1 MDPKPYA
8 LAEIVRF
15 VCEESLMFADER
27 SPFQAK
33 AYYPKHQT
41 PVCVIVGENASGKSV
56 FFQVM
61 AGRARQEHALLPVT
75 ISIRERTGA
84 GSYEMSGMRRI
95 MMFGDESQQ
104 STGAT
109 SYNVIQS
116 GFHNATKPDTPAMLL
131 LDEPEMG
138 LSDGYA
144 RALGHYIGREALA
157 APPSLA
163 GVVVVTHSRPLVD
176 SLCMMAGISPL
187 FVNLNPAP
195 APLLDWLETD
205 EVRSIDDLKT
215 LREMAIARRHAVAN
229 LRNNKEDD

>member
-1 MDPKPYA
+1 MDAQPPI
-8 LAEIVRF
+8 LADIVRY

-33 AYYPKHQT
+33 AYYPKQT

-61 AGRARQEHALLPVT
+61 AGVARREHKLLPVT

-84 GSYEMSGMRRI
+84 GSHEMGGMRRT
-95 MMFGDESQQ
+95 MMFGDESEQ

-116 GFHNATKPDTPAMLL
+116 GFHNVSKPDTPAMLL
-131 LDEPEMG
+131 LDEPEIG

-144 RALGHYIGREALA
+144 RALGHYIGRQALA
-157 APPSLA
+157 APPSCA
-163 GVVVVTHSRPLVD
+163 GVVVVTHSRSLVD

-187 FVNLNPAP
+187 FVNLNPDP
-195 APLLDWLETD
+195 VPLLDWLEKD
-205 EVRSIDDLKT
+205 ELRSIDDLKA
-215 LREMAIARRHAVAN
+215 LREKAIERRRIVAN
-229 LRNNKEDD
+229 LLNNKDA